1 MLYLA
6 AALIFLLGLV
16 HSVLGER
23 YILVRLFKREGLP
36 KLFGSTAFTTQT
48 LRFAWHLTT
57 VVWWGLAALIV
68 LSTRRSLSTQDVL
81 HTIAWIALISGLF
94 PLAFT
99 RGKHLAWVVF
109 FAVALLLFLGADTVS
124 HTMLP

>member
-1 MLYLA
+1 MLYFA

-23 YILVRLFKREGLP
+23 YILVRLFRRDHLP

-57 VVWWGLAALIV
+57 VVWWGLAALIL
-68 LSTRRSLSTQDVL
+68 LSTRRSLNTQDVL

-94 PLAFT
+94 PLVFT
-99 RGKHLAWVVF
+99 RGKHLAWLVF
-109 FAVALLLFLGADTVS
+109 FAVALLLFISAGTEPHA
-124 HTMLP
+124 MLP

>member
-6 AALIFLLGLV
+6 AGLIFLLGLA
-16 HSVLGER
+16 HTVLGER
-23 YILVRLFKREGLP
+23 YILARLFKREGLP
-36 KLFGSTAFTTQT
+36 KLFGSTAFTTRT

-68 LSTRRSLSTQDVL
+68 LSARRALQPADVL
-81 HTIAWIALISGLF
+81 HAIAWIALVSGVF
-94 PLAFT
+94 PLVFT

-109 FAVALLLFLGADTVS
+109 FAVAALLYFGAGSVAT
-124 HTMLP
+124 